1 MSFNQFRL
9 SSDILRGL
17 KDTKIESP
25 SPLQKKIF
33 KAVQEKKDL
42 VINTTIGENPEVG
55 YLISL
60 LNEITKSER
69 RQGTRA
75 IILAGNKERAKKLD
89 EWIWAIGYHA
99 SIESACFTTDESE
112 EKQISALSVGPVVIV
127 ATPDRLSSILG
138 KGRLVFREVSQLIVD
153 QAELIEDWEAVE
165 VISKRILGNCQKIF
179 TAAKDSKELRDAEK
193 NLLQD
198 PELVTLV
205 KKPESKE
212 VSVSIDKNLT
222 QYFINV
228 PPRSK
233 ITTLMNHLD
242 NHSADS
248 VVIFTASRK
257 TADRLYKILRKSDNR
272 AVSIHNQLDNEIF
285 KERLERFTSNNVQN
299 LLVGEMSAADI
310 PLEQAAQVI
319 NYDVPEDVEEY
330 KLRADLVGDGK
341 ATRMISLVSKQ
352 DRADIDTICKSL
364 GYAPE
369 EIPLPKAVKQKVSG
383 QDKPDKSDKPE
394 AKSKGIHKGG
404 SKGGSKEIHKDS
416 SSSKGIHKDSSRNS
430 KKKPPNKDAKK
441 KREAP
446 HKSKLNIK
454 ELPRPT
460 YDQLEGGRTGKL
472 QKKGL
477 VGFFKNLFKS

>member
-9 SSDILRGL
+9 SSDILKGL
-17 KDTKIESP
+17 QDTKIESP

-33 KAVQEKKDL
+33 KAVQEKRDL
-42 VINTTIGENPEVG
+42 VINTTIEENPEVG

-60 LNEITKSER
+60 LNELTKTER

-99 SIESACFTTDESE
+99 SIESACFTTDGNE
-112 EKQISALSVGPVVIV
+112 EEQISALSTGPVVIV

-153 QAELIEDWEAVE
+153 QAELIDDWEAVE

-193 NLLQD
+193 QILQD
-198 PELVTLV
+198 PELVSLV
-205 KKPESKE
+205 KKPEQKTTTE
-212 VSVSIDKNLT
+212 DVTIKKNLT
-222 QYFINV
+222 QYYINV

-257 TADRLYKILRKSDNR
+257 TADRLYKILRKSDKR
-272 AVSIHNQLDNEIF
+272 AVSVHSQLDNDTF
-285 KERLERFTSNNVQN
+285 KERFERFTSNNVQN
-299 LLVGEMSAADI
+299 LLVGEMSAADL
-310 PLEQAAQVI
+310 PLEQTTQVI
-319 NYDVPEDVEEY
+319 NYDVPEEVDEY

-341 ATRMISLVSKQ
+341 ATRMISLVSIQ
-352 DRADIDTICKSL
+352 DREDIETICNSL
-364 GYAPE
+364 GFAPE
-369 EIPLPKAVKQKVSG
+369 EIPLPKAVKQKVTN
-383 QDKPDKSDKPE
+383 QDKPKP
-394 AKSKGIHKGG
+394 KGK
-404 SKGGSKEIHKDS
+404 
-416 SSSKGIHKDSSRNS
+416 SSSKSTPKNS
-430 KKKPPNKDAKK
+430 NKKKQPKKGGKK
-441 KREAP
+441 KRDVP
-446 HKSKLNIK
+446 PKNKMNIH

-460 YDQLEGGRTGKL
+460 YDQLEGGRTGKPK
-472 QKKGL
+472 KKGL
-477 VGFFKNLFKS
+477 VGFFKDLFNS